1 MRTQWDSVGTNVRK
15 SQKCRKSEKFQV
27 QRAEFAPFSVR
38 PTCCVISGFYF
49 NMTQPC
55 AIGLHTTKHSNT
67 GIYQVQ
73 YLSVPCMHI
82 RARPRALRR
91 IPRMEAWFLWAPSRV
106 DLAPP
111 DDPRYA
117 QRSFGSIRIALDVNF
132 AGQKIQSYHCSV

>member
-1 MRTQWDSVGTNVRK
+1 
-15 SQKCRKSEKFQV
+15 
-27 QRAEFAPFSVR
+27 
-38 PTCCVISGFYF
+38 
-49 NMTQPC
+49 MTQPC
-55 AIGLHTTKHSNT
+55 LIGLYTTKHSTT

-111 DDPRYA
+111 DAPRYA
-117 QRSFGSIRIALDVNF
+117 QISFGSVRIALDVNF
-132 AGQKIQSYHCSV
+132 GDQKIQYHHCAA